1 MVNAPPPALPYRVS
15 KMERPKNGPNKMKWP
30 INGPNEMKWPK
41 LAKDEMKWS
50 KMVQNKGEI
59 TNWNMQGKIY
69 KSQMFELGQISL
81 LGGKENLTSLLK
93 PIYRVFIPDCVIWK
107 TISSH
112 PTNQSLSAI
121 NQIKR

>member
-15 KMERPKNGPNKMKWP
+15 KMERP

-69 KSQMFELGQISL
+69 KSQMFELGQILL
-81 LGGKENLTSLLK
+81 LGGREKLTSLLN
-93 PIYRVFIPDCVIWK
+93 PIYRVFIPDCVLWK